1 MFGVFGKMSGTH
13 WRHCLHSP
21 HPFSCSL
28 FFSPAG
34 IFFPKGIC
42 DRVSIS
48 TLDQHL
54 IDIWLTP
61 WLTPWLTHNGHLINN
76 ILVNSWL
83 RVDWF
88 LQTCHWVSINTD
100 ESINTWLRT
109 VDRVSINTLIECQLS
124 VHWVL
129 IKCWLRCQP
138 KVNLRYQFTLNWRCL
153 YTWSHGHG
161 FYSEF

>member
-28 FFSPAG
+28 VFSPAG

-54 IDIWLTP
+54 IDI

-109 VDRVSINTLIECQLS
+109 VDRALVNQYIDRVSTECPLSVDQMLIEMSTKGQS
-124 VHWVL
+124 
-129 IKCWLRCQP
+129 
-138 KVNLRYQFTLNWRCL
+138 KVAIYTQL